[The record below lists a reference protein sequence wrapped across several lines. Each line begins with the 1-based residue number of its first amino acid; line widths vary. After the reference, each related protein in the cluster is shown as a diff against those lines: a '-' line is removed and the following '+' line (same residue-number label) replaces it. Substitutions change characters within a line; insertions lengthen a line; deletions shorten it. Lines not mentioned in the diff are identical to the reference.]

1 MANLK
6 SFWELCKEIGEKFP
20 ADAWNRQRMNMDG
33 VIIDSTHVNLHII
46 VLLSRKTR
54 ITSLVKIHFSSI
66 SSISFQFLLYLCTI
80 QWLKNDNLL
89 FQNRGR
95 FMSKSIF
102 AGGSIRTSFVYII
115 YEELMKRQFV
125 TYAGVLSKYLDN
137 SKLDFNKVVL
147 GEGRGYGQLR
157 KAFPEVVQAIERP
170 SVW

>member
-1 MANLK
+1 MIK
-6 SFWELCKEIGEKFP
+6 K
-20 ADAWNRQRMNMDG
+20 RQP
-33 VIIDSTHVNLHII
+33 IIS
-46 VLLSRKTR
+46 K
-54 ITSLVKIHFSSI
+54 
-66 SSISFQFLLYLCTI
+66 
-80 QWLKNDNLL
+80 
-89 FQNRGR
+89 QNRGR

-170 SVW
+170 SV